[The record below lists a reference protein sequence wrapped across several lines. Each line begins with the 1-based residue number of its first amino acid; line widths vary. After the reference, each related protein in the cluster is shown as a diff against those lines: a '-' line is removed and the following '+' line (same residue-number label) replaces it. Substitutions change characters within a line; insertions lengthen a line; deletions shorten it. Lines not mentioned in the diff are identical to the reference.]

1 MKKKMRVAILD
12 PTQHGTGIS
21 LLFPE
26 AEYYSMDPSGFF
38 KYQQRSNKEFKSVY
52 GFNYKEN
59 LQDINDKN
67 YDILIFIFI
76 TLDATLDTHTE
87 YGPQFMKRIFEIIVE
102 TNKFKSVFLI
112 DNHDY
117 PYDPSKLFDVN
128 LPVTA
133 YFKRNYVTNI
143 EYSEKVH
150 PFPFLIFGQPTCSL
164 WFMLTQRERLREMK
178 KEKHGVFF
186 AGALYTENNAN
197 TSVDRISIH
206 THCKDLIDTYNNLN
220 YNDYISLMSKYTMS
234 LDLNGL
240 GNPNKRTFEIL
251 NTRSLMLRQKNNLVW
266 PFDTNEQFSNKNV
279 FKDGPELAT
288 LIISLQDLNLY
299 KELID
304 NQNYIYDKYFTKEWL
319 RSYIMRYV

>member
-1 MKKKMRVAILD
+1 
-12 PTQHGTGIS
+12 
-21 LLFPE
+21 
-26 AEYYSMDPSGFF
+26 
-38 KYQQRSNKEFKSVY
+38 
-52 GFNYKEN
+52 
-59 LQDINDKN
+59 
-67 YDILIFIFI
+67 
-76 TLDATLDTHTE
+76 
-87 YGPQFMKRIFEIIVE
+87 
-102 TNKFKSVFLI
+102 
-112 DNHDY
+112 
-117 PYDPSKLFDVN
+117 
-128 LPVTA
+128 
-133 YFKRNYVTNI
+133 
-143 EYSEKVH
+143 
-150 PFPFLIFGQPTCSL
+150 
-164 WFMLTQRERLREMK
+164 MLTQRERLREMK